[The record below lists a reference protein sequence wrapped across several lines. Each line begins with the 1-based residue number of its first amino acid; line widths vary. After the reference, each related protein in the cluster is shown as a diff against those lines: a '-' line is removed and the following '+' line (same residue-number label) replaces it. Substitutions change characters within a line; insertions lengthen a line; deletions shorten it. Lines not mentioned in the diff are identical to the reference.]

1 MEEIRFDIIIDL
13 FKRNLHTFLKITAST
28 ALIFLLFL
36 AFFEPKYSVTTS
48 IIIEESDD
56 SMNISPEAML
66 LGGQSQKIA
75 NEIEIIKSRKVLDA
89 VINELNLQYVV
100 EKKYNFLFS
109 YYLNLIL
116 GNKTIQGSLNIVK
129 IPQKIRGTDFEIYT
143 DADGYTVEAKGTELH
158 CSFDLEC
165 SFLDEII
172 LISKLGEIDANVR
185 FNIRYKSFVK
195 TREDFLGSLE
205 ITPLGDSKSSNV
217 FQAGIL
223 TPDPYKTKIILDLL
237 NLKYISTKV
246 SWKSGDADEQQKF
259 VQKML
264 LDIKKDLDAKSN
276 ELAKYQKENQT
287 VLPDLQ
293 FTEIMKRNVEVE
305 KEIAILKLQ
314 EEIVNKYNDSI
325 DIESLSPVPAPV
337 IIDDL
342 SVQTTVQAHNQLVAK
357 EISLSARFTDNH
369 PEVDKIRSD
378 IKQAKNNLKILLGK
392 TSGNYARSIEL
403 LKKQS
408 SLIFSTIENLPKN
421 LMNIAAL
428 QRDVLI
434 TEKLYA
440 FLAQKFYEAGI
451 NIEMNMTTIRIL
463 DEPTAETRKISPRL
477 SVSALIILV
486 LSLFIS
492 FSYIIILE
500 FFRKNVVSAKEICS
514 ILKIPHVSIN
524 SKDSNQVIRS
534 ALGISRLHEKPVKKI
549 AIYSLVPEIKSL
561 AGIDEKII
569 KENILINVVK
579 ETTEGKTINE
589 IKTINENEVI
599 SCSSGGL
606 NQFFINKAA
615 SNLFDN
621 FNGKT
626 SLIFSE
632 LGNEIAD
639 SSFFNFFDLFIILA
653 HSKKTEIQKL
663 VEIREAIDRS
673 ECKIISAIIIDE

>member
-13 FKRNLHTFLKITAST
+13 FKRNLQLFLKITAAT
-28 ALIFLLFL
+28 AFIFLLFL
-36 AFFEPKYSVTTS
+36 AFFEPKYSVNAS
-48 IIIEESDD
+48 IIIEEKDD

-109 YYLNLIL
+109 YYLNLLL
-116 GNKTIQGSLNIVK
+116 GNKTVQGSLNIVK
-129 IPQKIRGTDFEIYT
+129 IPQKIQGMDFEIYT
-143 DADGYTVEAKGTELH
+143 EENGFIIEANGTELH
-158 CSFDLEC
+158 CSFDSEC
-165 SFLDEII
+165 SFLDGI
-172 LISKLGEIDANVR
+172 LLVSKLGDIHNNTR
-185 FNIRYKSFVK
+185 FEVKYRSFIK
-195 TREDFLGSLE
+195 TREDFSGSLE

-223 TPDPYKTKIILDLL
+223 TPDPYKTKLVLELL

-325 DIESLSPVPAPV
+325 DTESLSPVPAPV

-342 SVQTTVQAHNQLVAK
+342 SVQTTVHAHNQLVAK

-408 SLIFSTIENLPKN
+408 ALIFSTIENLPKN

-451 NIEMNMTTIRIL
+451 NIEMNMSTIRIL

-514 ILKIPHVSIN
+514 ILRIPHVSIN
-524 SKDSNQVIRS
+524 SKDSNQIIRS
-534 ALGISRLHEKPVKKI
+534 ALGISRLHEKTVKKI
-549 AIYSLVPEIKSL
+549 AIYSLVPEIESL
-561 AGIDEKII
+561 TGIDEKII

-579 ETTEGKTINE
+579 EATEGKTINE

-599 SCSSGGL
+599 LCSSGGL

-615 SNLFDN
+615 SNLFDS

-639 SSFFNFFDLFIILA
+639 PSFFNFFDLFIILA
-653 HSKKTEIQKL
+653 HSKKTQVQKL

-673 ECKIISAIIIDE
+673 ECKTISAIIIDE